1 MRKEQIIPT
10 PTQNLINLIEG
21 QNLILAEVQLDGI
34 TNMPD
39 YDQFLRVE
47 DNIIAL
53 SQGYLKVIPKRI
65 LKHKITGEIIDN
77 LNLPV
82 PNWERRLHDMAA
94 LVDEETG
101 ERLMFETNYY
111 QQIPDPEN
119 EEGTIEVLVETKLE
133 PYLVP
138 VLQYLKLMITA
149 KPYSEVFETF
159 VNQYVADIEAVVPG
173 FFSMLTPPQINGL
186 T

>member
-1 MRKEQIIPT
+1 MRREQNIPE
-10 PTQNLINLIEG
+10 QLQGLIDLILS

-34 TNMPD
+34 TSMPD

-53 SQGYLKVIPKRI
+53 SQGYLKVLPKRI
-65 LKHKITGEIIDN
+65 LKHKTTGEIIDN

-111 QQIPDPEN
+111 QQIQDPEN
-119 EEGTIEVLVETKLE
+119 EGEFIEELIETKQE

-138 VLQYLKLMITA
+138 VLQYLKLMISV

-159 VNQYVADIEAVVPG
+159 VHQYVNDIKSVVPDY
-173 FFSMLTPPQINGL
+173 FTTINPPQISGL

>member
-1 MRKEQIIPT
+1 MRREQVIPT
-10 PTQNLINLIEG
+10 AIQNLINLIEG

-34 TNMPD
+34 TSMSD

-53 SQGYLKVIPKRI
+53 SQGYLKILPRRI

-101 ERLMFETNYY
+101 ERLLFETNYY
-111 QQIPDPEN
+111 EMQPDPEN
-119 EEGTIEVLVETKLE
+119 EGGTIEVLVETKQE

-138 VLQYLKLMITA
+138 VLQYLKLMISI

-159 VNQYVADIEAVVPG
+159 VHQYVNDIKSVFPDY
-173 FFSMLTPPQINGL
+173 FTTINPPQINGL

>member
-1 MRKEQIIPT
+1 MRREQIIPT

-34 TNMPD
+34 TTMPD

-65 LKHKITGEIIDN
+65 LKHKVTGEIIDN

-82 PNWERRLHDMAA
+82 PNWERRLHDEAA
-94 LVDEETG
+94 LVDEATG
-101 ERLMFETNYY
+101 DRLLFVTNYY
-111 QQIPDPEN
+111 ENIPDPEN
-119 EEGTIEVLVETKLE
+119 EEGTIEVLVETKQE

-138 VLQYLKLMITA
+138 VLNYLKLMISV

-159 VNQYVADIEAVVPG
+159 VHQYVNDIKSIYPD
-173 FFSMLTPPQINGL
+173 FFTTINPPNINGL